1 MFSFANV
8 SPQLVEPELSEMF
21 SRFGSPVQN
30 DGALDTTAEAIPA
43 SNIGKVIA
51 AFKLQD
57 AIRTYGHLA
66 ADIYPLKDRPTDS
79 TRIELSYYN

>member
-1 MFSFANV
+1 MMGN
-8 SPQLVEPELSEMF
+8 
-21 SRFGSPVQN
+21 
-30 DGALDTTAEAIPA
+30 TTAANAVPT

-51 AFKLQD
+51 AYKLQQ

-79 TRIELSYYN
+79 TRIELSYYNLAERDLEEMPASLFLKNVPAAL